1 MSTGDTGIS
10 KNDLQKGLLS
20 IIEELKEQPGAL
32 LPILHNI
39 QSLFGYVPEEAVPL
53 IADTL
58 NISRADVHGVI
69 SFYHYFRNTKP
80 GKYTI
85 QVCRA
90 ESCQAMGSV
99 ALERHVKH
107 VLAIDYHETTK
118 NGKFSLEPVYCLG
131 NCACSPSIAIADEVH
146 GDMDADKFD
155 QLYNSLFFT
164 TEKAGA
170 L

>member
-1 MSTGDTGIS
+1 MSRGDSGTGE
-10 KNDLQKGLLS
+10 NDLQKGLLS

-53 IADTL
+53 IASTL
-58 NISRADVHGVI
+58 NLSRADVHGVI
-69 SFYHYFRNTKP
+69 SFYHHFRQTKP
-80 GKYTI
+80 GTHVI

-99 ALERHVKH
+99 ALERHIKNI
-107 VLAIDYHETTK
+107 LDIDYHQTTK

-131 NCACSPSIAIADEVH
+131 NCACSPSIAIADEVY
-146 GDMDADKFD
+146 GEMDTDKFD
-155 QLYNSLFFT
+155 QLLDSLLFRPA
-164 TEKAGA
+164 KAGA
-170 L
+170 I